1 MNTALP
7 PIVLQS
13 IKVEYQT
20 TGISKEEILKKYNYT
35 EDQLPFNEWDYT
47 TTSYV
52 EATETSQEPKL
63 VTEVVVVSEAPSLPA
78 PSLPAPSLPA
88 PSLPAPSLPAP
99 PSDEQD
105 KTEANELR
113 DSINKTAKS
122 IISKV
127 NSLLIES
134 YGEDVSP
141 KDIKDLASTL
151 LSLKEA
157 TVGKDPTVSIVV
169 DNSTNIQ
176 NNTLMQIVETI
187 KSAKRD
193 C

>member
-1 MNTALP
+1 MNSALP

-63 VTEVVVVSEAPSLPA
+63 VTEVVVVSEAPSLPVL
-78 PSLPAPSLPA
+78 PSD
-88 PSLPAPSLPAP
+88 
-99 PSDEQD
+99 DEQD
-105 KTEANELR
+105 NTEANELR
-113 DSINKTAKS
+113 DSINKTARS

-127 NSLLIES
+127 NSMLIES

>member
-1 MNTALP
+1 MNSALP

-52 EATETSQEPKL
+52 EATKTSQEPKL

-78 PSLPAPSLPA
+78 I
-88 PSLPAPSLPAP
+88 

-105 KTEANELR
+105 NTEASELR

-169 DNSTNIQ
+169 DNSTSIQ

>member
-20 TGISKEEILKKYNYT
+20 TGISKEEILKKYSYT

-52 EATETSQEPKL
+52 EATEVSQEPKL
-63 VTEVVVVSEAPSLPA
+63 VTEVIVVSEAPSLPA
-78 PSLPAPSLPA
+78 LPSD
-88 PSLPAPSLPAP
+88 
-99 PSDEQD
+99 DEQD
-105 KTEANELR
+105 NTEASELR

-127 NSLLIES
+127 NSMLIES

>member
-20 TGISKEEILKKYNYT
+20 TGISKEEILKKYGYT
-35 EDQLPFNEWDYT
+35 EDQLPFDEWDYT

-52 EATETSQEPKL
+52 EAPETSQEPKL

-78 PSLPAPSLPA
+78 IPSD
-88 PSLPAPSLPAP
+88 
-99 PSDEQD
+99 DEQD
-105 KTEANELR
+105 NTEANELR

>member
-20 TGISKEEILKKYNYT
+20 TGISKEELLKKYNYT

-63 VTEVVVVSEAPSLPA
+63 VTEVAVVSEAPSLPA
-78 PSLPAPSLPA
+78 LPSD
-88 PSLPAPSLPAP
+88 
-99 PSDEQD
+99 DEQD
-105 KTEANELR
+105 NTEANELR

>member
-1 MNTALP
+1 MNSALP

-20 TGISKEEILKKYNYT
+20 TGISKEEILKKYNYS

-78 PSLPAPSLPA
+78 L
-88 PSLPAPSLPAP
+88 
-99 PSDEQD
+99 PSDEPENS
-105 KTEANELR
+105 EANELR

>member
-1 MNTALP
+1 MTTQLP

-20 TGISKEEILKKYNYT
+20 TGISKEELLKKYNYT

-47 TTSYV
+47 TSYV
-52 EATETSQEPKL
+52 EAPETSQEPKL
-63 VTEVVVVSEAPSLPA
+63 VTTVLVGEAPSLPA
-78 PSLPAPSLPA
+78 M
-88 PSLPAPSLPAP
+88 
-99 PSDEQD
+99 PSDEEQEP
-105 KTEANELR
+105 TEADELR

-169 DNSTNIQ
+169 DNSTSIQ

>member
-35 EDQLPFNEWDYT
+35 EDQLPFDEWDYT
-47 TTSYV
+47 VTYA
-52 EATETSQEPKL
+52 EPTEVSQEPKL
-63 VTEVVVVSEAPSLPA
+63 VTEVIVPEKPALPSTQEPNN
-78 PSLPAPSLPA
+78 
-88 PSLPAPSLPAP
+88 
-99 PSDEQD
+99 DES
-105 KTEANELR
+105 KELTEAEILR
-113 DSINKTAKS
+113 ESINKTAKS
-122 IISKV
+122 IITKV
-127 NSLLIES
+127 NTLLVES

-169 DNSTNIQ
+169 DNSTSIQ

>member
-20 TGISKEEILKKYNYT
+20 TGISKEELLKKYNYT

-47 TTSYV
+47 KTYAEPMEV
-52 EATETSQEPKL
+52 SQEPKL
-63 VTEVVVVSEAPSLPA
+63 VTEVIVPEKPALPSTQEPNN
-78 PSLPAPSLPA
+78 
-88 PSLPAPSLPAP
+88 
-99 PSDEQD
+99 DES
-105 KTEANELR
+105 KELTEAEILR
-113 DSINKTAKS
+113 ESINKTAKS
-122 IISKV
+122 IITKV
-127 NSLLIES
+127 NTLLVES

>member
-20 TGISKEEILKKYNYT
+20 TGISKEEILKKYKYT
-35 EDQLPFNEWDYT
+35 EDQLPFDEWDYT
-47 TTSYV
+47 TTYV
-52 EATETSQEPKL
+52 EAPETSKEPKL
-63 VTEVVVVSEAPSLPA
+63 VTTVLVDETPNLPA
-78 PSLPAPSLPA
+78 Q
-88 PSLPAPSLPAP
+88 
-99 PSDEQD
+99 PSDEEQEP
-105 KTEANELR
+105 TEADELR

>member
-78 PSLPAPSLPA
+78 LPSD
-88 PSLPAPSLPAP
+88 
-99 PSDEQD
+99 DEQD
-105 KTEANELR
+105 NTEASELR

>member
-47 TTSYV
+47 TSYV
-52 EATETSQEPKL
+52 EATEPSQEPNL

-78 PSLPAPSLPA
+78 LPSD
-88 PSLPAPSLPAP
+88 
-99 PSDEQD
+99 DEQD
-105 KTEANELR
+105 NTEASELR

>member
-20 TGISKEEILKKYNYT
+20 TGISKEEILKKYGYT

-47 TTSYV
+47 TTYV
-52 EATETSQEPKL
+52 EAPETSQEPKL

-78 PSLPAPSLPA
+78 IPSD
-88 PSLPAPSLPAP
+88 
-99 PSDEQD
+99 DEQD
-105 KTEANELR
+105 NTEANELR

>member
-47 TTSYV
+47 TTYV

-78 PSLPAPSLPA
+78 IPSD
-88 PSLPAPSLPAP
+88 
-99 PSDEQD
+99 DEQD
-105 KTEANELR
+105 NTEANDLR

>member
-52 EATETSQEPKL
+52 EATEVSQEPKL

-78 PSLPAPSLPA
+78 LPSD
-88 PSLPAPSLPAP
+88 
-99 PSDEQD
+99 DEQD
-105 KTEANELR
+105 NTEASELR

>member
-52 EATETSQEPKL
+52 EASEASQEPKL

-78 PSLPAPSLPA
+78 LPSD
-88 PSLPAPSLPAP
+88 
-99 PSDEQD
+99 DEQD
-105 KTEANELR
+105 NTEASELR

-127 NSLLIES
+127 NSMLIES

>member
-1 MNTALP
+1 MNSALP

-20 TGISKEEILKKYNYT
+20 TGISKEEILKKYNYS

-78 PSLPAPSLPA
+78 LPSDDD
-88 PSLPAPSLPAP
+88 
-99 PSDEQD
+99 DEQD
-105 KTEANELR
+105 NTEANELR

>member
-1 MNTALP
+1 MTTQLP

-20 TGISKEEILKKYNYT
+20 TGISKEELLKKYNYT
-35 EDQLPFNEWDYT
+35 EDQLPFNEWDY

-78 PSLPAPSLPA
+78 I
-88 PSLPAPSLPAP
+88 
-99 PSDEQD
+99 PSDDEQEP
-105 KTEANELR
+105 TEADDLR

>member
-20 TGISKEEILKKYNYT
+20 TGISKEEILKKYSYT

-52 EATETSQEPKL
+52 EATEASQEPKL
-63 VTEVVVVSEAPSLPA
+63 VTEVIVVSEAPSLPA
-78 PSLPAPSLPA
+78 LPSD
-88 PSLPAPSLPAP
+88 
-99 PSDEQD
+99 DEQD
-105 KTEANELR
+105 NTEASELR

-127 NSLLIES
+127 NSMLIES

-157 TVGKDPTVSIVV
+157 TVGKDPTV
-169 DNSTNIQ
+169 
-176 NNTLMQIVETI
+176 
-187 KSAKRD
+187 
-193 C
+193 

>member
-52 EATETSQEPKL
+52 EATEASQEPKL
-63 VTEVVVVSEAPSLPA
+63 VTEVIVVSEAPSLPA
-78 PSLPAPSLPA
+78 LPSD
-88 PSLPAPSLPAP
+88 
-99 PSDEQD
+99 DEQD
-105 KTEANELR
+105 NTEANELR

-127 NSLLIES
+127 NSMLIES

>member
-78 PSLPAPSLPA
+78 LPSD
-88 PSLPAPSLPAP
+88 
-99 PSDEQD
+99 DEQD
-105 KTEANELR
+105 NTEANELR

-127 NSLLIES
+127 NSMLIES

>member
-20 TGISKEEILKKYNYT
+20 TGISKEEILKKYGYT

-78 PSLPAPSLPA
+78 LPSD
-88 PSLPAPSLPAP
+88 
-99 PSDEQD
+99 DEQD
-105 KTEANELR
+105 NTEANELR

-169 DNSTNIQ
+169 DNSTSIQ

>member
-1 MNTALP
+1 MNSALP

-78 PSLPAPSLPA
+78 LPSD
-88 PSLPAPSLPAP
+88 
-99 PSDEQD
+99 DEQD
-105 KTEANELR
+105 NTEANELR

-157 TVGKDPTVSIVV
+157 TVGKDPTVSILV

>member
-47 TTSYV
+47 TTYV
-52 EATETSQEPKL
+52 EATEPSQEPKL

-78 PSLPAPSLPA
+78 IPSD
-88 PSLPAPSLPAP
+88 
-99 PSDEQD
+99 DEQD
-105 KTEANELR
+105 NTEANELR

>member
-20 TGISKEEILKKYNYT
+20 TGISKEEILKKYSYT

-52 EATETSQEPKL
+52 EATEPSQEPKL
-63 VTEVVVVSEAPSLPA
+63 VTEVIVVSEAPSLPA
-78 PSLPAPSLPA
+78 I
-88 PSLPAPSLPAP
+88 

-105 KTEANELR
+105 NTEASELR

-127 NSLLIES
+127 NSMLIES

>member
-52 EATETSQEPKL
+52 EATESSQEPKL

-78 PSLPAPSLPA
+78 IPSD
-88 PSLPAPSLPAP
+88 
-99 PSDEQD
+99 DEQD
-105 KTEANELR
+105 NTEASELR

>member
-20 TGISKEEILKKYNYT
+20 TGISKEEILKKYSYT

-52 EATETSQEPKL
+52 EATEPSQEPKL
-63 VTEVVVVSEAPSLPA
+63 VTEVIVVSEAPSLPA
-78 PSLPAPSLPA
+78 LPSDD
-88 PSLPAPSLPAP
+88 
-99 PSDEQD
+99 DEQD
-105 KTEANELR
+105 NTEASELR

>member
-20 TGISKEEILKKYNYT
+20 TGISKEEILKKYGYT
-35 EDQLPFNEWDYT
+35 EDQLPFNEWDY

-63 VTEVVVVSEAPSLPA
+63 VTAVLVGEAPSLPA
-78 PSLPAPSLPA
+78 I
-88 PSLPAPSLPAP
+88 
-99 PSDEQD
+99 PSDEEQEP
-105 KTEANELR
+105 TEADELR

>member
-52 EATETSQEPKL
+52 ASTEASQEPKL

-78 PSLPAPSLPA
+78 I
-88 PSLPAPSLPAP
+88 

-105 KTEANELR
+105 NTEANELR

>member
-63 VTEVVVVSEAPSLPA
+63 VTEVVVSEAPSLPA
-78 PSLPAPSLPA
+78 LPSD
-88 PSLPAPSLPAP
+88 
-99 PSDEQD
+99 DEQD
-105 KTEANELR
+105 NTEANELR

>member
-1 MNTALP
+1 MNAALP

-20 TGISKEEILKKYNYT
+20 TCISKEEILKKYNYT

-63 VTEVVVVSEAPSLPA
+63 VTEVIVVSEAPSLPA
-78 PSLPAPSLPA
+78 LPSDD
-88 PSLPAPSLPAP
+88 
-99 PSDEQD
+99 DEQD
-105 KTEANELR
+105 NTEANELR

-127 NSLLIES
+127 NSMLIES

>member
-20 TGISKEEILKKYNYT
+20 TGISKEEILKKYNYS

-52 EATETSQEPKL
+52 EATEPSQEPKL

-78 PSLPAPSLPA
+78 LPSD
-88 PSLPAPSLPAP
+88 
-99 PSDEQD
+99 DEQD
-105 KTEANELR
+105 NTEASELR

>member
-20 TGISKEEILKKYNYT
+20 TGISKEEILKKYSYT

-52 EATETSQEPKL
+52 EATEASQEPKL
-63 VTEVVVVSEAPSLPA
+63 VTEVIVVSEAPSLPA
-78 PSLPAPSLPA
+78 L
-88 PSLPAPSLPAP
+88 
-99 PSDEQD
+99 PSDDAQD
-105 KTEANELR
+105 NTEASELR

-127 NSLLIES
+127 NSMLIES

>member
-20 TGISKEEILKKYNYT
+20 TGISKEEILKKYSYT

-52 EATETSQEPKL
+52 EASEASQEPKL
-63 VTEVVVVSEAPSLPA
+63 VTEVIVVSEAPSLPA
-78 PSLPAPSLPA
+78 LPSD
-88 PSLPAPSLPAP
+88 
-99 PSDEQD
+99 DEQD
-105 KTEANELR
+105 NTEANELR

>member
-20 TGISKEEILKKYNYT
+20 TGISKEEILKKYNYS

-63 VTEVVVVSEAPSLPA
+63 VTDVVVVSEAPSLPA
-78 PSLPAPSLPA
+78 LPSD
-88 PSLPAPSLPAP
+88 
-99 PSDEQD
+99 DEQD
-105 KTEANELR
+105 NTEANELR

>member
-20 TGISKEEILKKYNYT
+20 TGISKEEILKKYSYT

-52 EATETSQEPKL
+52 EASEASQEPKL

-78 PSLPAPSLPA
+78 LPSD
-88 PSLPAPSLPAP
+88 
-99 PSDEQD
+99 DEQD
-105 KTEANELR
+105 NTEANELR

>member
-20 TGISKEEILKKYNYT
+20 TGISKEEILKKYSYT

-52 EATETSQEPKL
+52 EATEASQEPKL
-63 VTEVVVVSEAPSLPA
+63 VTEVIVVSEAPSLPA
-78 PSLPAPSLPA
+78 LPSD
-88 PSLPAPSLPAP
+88 
-99 PSDEQD
+99 DEQD
-105 KTEANELR
+105 NTEANELR

>member
-20 TGISKEEILKKYNYT
+20 TGISKEELLKKYGYT

-78 PSLPAPSLPA
+78 IPSD
-88 PSLPAPSLPAP
+88 
-99 PSDEQD
+99 DEQD
-105 KTEANELR
+105 NTEANELR

>member
-52 EATETSQEPKL
+52 EAPEPSQEPKL

-78 PSLPAPSLPA
+78 LPSD
-88 PSLPAPSLPAP
+88 
-99 PSDEQD
+99 DEQD
-105 KTEANELR
+105 NTEANELR

>member
-1 MNTALP
+1 MNSALP

-13 IKVEYQT
+13 RKVEYQT

-52 EATETSQEPKL
+52 EATEASQEPKL
-63 VTEVVVVSEAPSLPA
+63 VTDVVVVSEAPSLPA
-78 PSLPAPSLPA
+78 L
-88 PSLPAPSLPAP
+88 

-105 KTEANELR
+105 NTEANELR

-127 NSLLIES
+127 NSMLIES